1 MMRSG
6 LFLLLLMTVLAGCN
20 RPGQTAGTQAS
31 EPPGEVVLISVDR
44 PGKWRQYWHGEGG
57 PYSPMEVVLSWRDD
71 DGIRREWRPGER
83 SDTLVIPTERP
94 LVEITH
100 TNRAIDP
107 LRFYLESGDTAVFTY
122 PEKTPVAAIVNRKE
136 SPEITNLDLTFRRR
150 IYGGDFPDD
159 IKLTQPFAFVDFSKA
174 APPDFQKI
182 VDQFVAETAGKALDG
197 LDRQA
202 QFLDSLYQNE
212 LVFDPV
218 YTIRSRILRVQKNAL
233 LADERI
239 RSMVPEEEA
248 PVILDSYAIYFETL
262 ARAISAKKDREFRD
276 GIPVIK
282 TPNGSYQDFR
292 ILYDRVGESQD
303 FKPWELKYLL
313 RETLE
318 GIVVNFPAT
327 DIEQYFSKHLAG
339 LRDTVF
345 VDYLKEKY
353 RIDLASREDLVLLD
367 ERQQPTTFAELLA
380 QNKAKVIYVDF
391 WASWCAPCRQAM
403 PESHKMQEAFR
414 GKDVVFV
421 YLALNDRYES
431 WQKAVKEEGL
441 EGYPYSFLIENPKTA
456 KMLEDLEVNAIP
468 RYLIYGKDGR
478 LAHRNAPGPGEEA
491 RRLMLG
497 L

>member
-6 LFLLLLMTVLAGCN
+6 LFLLLLTVLAGCN

-44 PGKWRQYWHGEGG
+44 PEKWRQYWHGEGG
-57 PYSPMEVVLSWRDD
+57 PYSPAEVVLSWRDD
-71 DGIRREWRPGER
+71 DGMYREWKPGAHA
-83 SDTLVIPTERP
+83 DTLVIPTERP
-94 LVEITH
+94 LLEVTQAY
-100 TNRAIDP
+100 RAIDP
-107 LRFYLESGDTAVFTY
+107 LRFYLENGDTAVFTY
-122 PEKTPVAAIVNRKE
+122 PDKTPVAAVVNRKE
-136 SPEITNLDLTFRRR
+136 SPEITNLDLAFRRR
-150 IYGGDFPDD
+150 IYGGDFPDY

-182 VDQFVAETAGKALDG
+182 VDRFKEEMAGKALAG

-202 QFLDSLYQNE
+202 RLLDSLYQNE
-212 LVFDPV
+212 LIFDPV
-218 YTIRSRILRVQKNAL
+218 YSIRSRILRVQKNEL
-233 LADERI
+233 QADADQ
-239 RSMVPEEEA
+239 PA
-248 PVILDSYAIYFETL
+248 PVILDSYAVYFEPL
-262 ARAISAKKDREFRD
+262 GKAISAKRDRAFGD
-276 GIPVIK
+276 KVPVIK
-282 TPNGSYQDFR
+282 TPNGAYPDFR
-292 ILYDRVGESQD
+292 ILYDQLAQSPD
-303 FKPWELKYLL
+303 FEPWEVKYLL

-318 GIVVNFPAT
+318 GLVVNFPAA

-339 LRDTVF
+339 QRDTVF

-380 QNKAKVIYVDF
+380 QNKGKVIYVDF

-403 PESHKMQEAFR
+403 PESHTLRNALT
-414 GKDVVFV
+414 GSDVVFV
-421 YLALNDRYES
+421 YLALNDRYDS
-431 WQKAVKEEGL
+431 WQKAAREEKL
-441 EGYPYSFLIENPKTA
+441 EGYPYSYLIENPKTA

-491 RRLMLG
+491 RRVMLG